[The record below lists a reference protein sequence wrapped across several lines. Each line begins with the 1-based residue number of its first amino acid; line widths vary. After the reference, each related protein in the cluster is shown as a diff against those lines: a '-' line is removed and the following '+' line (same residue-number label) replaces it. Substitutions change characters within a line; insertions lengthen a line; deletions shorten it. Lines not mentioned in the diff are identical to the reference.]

1 MDVQPPMRIHR
12 SVTESSREGRKVA
25 PVMQETSSTG
35 RRVLVVEDEPD
46 LRELLSF
53 NLQSNGYSVETA
65 ESGAVAIARLEAFAP
80 DVVLLDLMLPDMS
93 GTEICRR
100 IRSSADG
107 RQPVVIMLTAKGEEI
122 DRVVGFELGANDYV
136 VKPFSMRELVLRVN
150 AFVRRRRLGPEAESG
165 DGKPRGKRRAVVIG
179 LLTVDTDA
187 HRVFVSG
194 QEIHVSALEM
204 RFLSYLVE
212 HRGRVR
218 SRDDLLEDVWG
229 YSPGATTRTVDT
241 HVKRLRDKLGAA
253 GALIE
258 TVRGAG
264 YRLSDAEE
272 PRPIEE

>member
-1 MDVQPPMRIHR
+1 
-12 SVTESSREGRKVA
+12 
-25 PVMQETSSTG
+25 MQETSSTG

-272 PRPIEE
+272 PRPVED